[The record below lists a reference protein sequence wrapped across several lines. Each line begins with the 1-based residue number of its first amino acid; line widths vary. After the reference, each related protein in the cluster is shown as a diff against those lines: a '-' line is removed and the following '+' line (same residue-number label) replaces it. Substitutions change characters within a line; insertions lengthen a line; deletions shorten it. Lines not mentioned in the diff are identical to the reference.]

1 MKLKN
6 LTFLISLFFISFIHQ
21 DTSNLYKPSEQ
32 LGELF
37 VAVQTGHVFP
47 DSKTFVD
54 AAAKYPPAE
63 ILKKYRKEKTKKDFN
78 LRRFVLDNFE
88 LPEHAGGNFTTDT
101 DLTMAEHILNLWD
114 YLTREADE
122 KEAFSTLI
130 PLPNSY
136 IVPGGRFREIY
147 YWDSYF
153 TMHGLA
159 ASGRM
164 DLVENML
171 NNFGYLIDETGFI
184 PNGNR
189 TYYLSRSQPPFFG
202 SMVQL
207 YQHHKGTEAAMV
219 YLPQLEKEYSFW
231 MNGIKE
237 VSEKDPA
244 NQHVVRM
251 PDGSILNRY
260 YDMKQEP
267 RPESY
272 AEDVL
277 LAKHAKTEEKKK
289 ILYRDIRA
297 AAESGWDFSS
307 RWFSDGKDMAT
318 IHTTDI
324 IPVDLNS
331 LLYQL
336 ETTIAELNLAKGNE
350 ERAAQFDS
358 LAEKRKLALGKWLWD
373 EEREFYVDYD
383 FKGKNHVRSLTLAAV
398 YPLYYNLASEA
409 RAEKVA
415 QKLEKEFLKH
425 GGLVTSL
432 IETGQQWD
440 YPNGWA
446 PLQWLAIKGLENYNR
461 PALSEEITSRW
472 LRVNRRVYQETGKMM
487 EKYNVVDT
495 TLTGGGGEYP
505 LQDGFGWTNGVDISL
520 INPE

>member
-1 MKLKN
+1 M
-6 LTFLISLFFISFIHQ
+6 FLISLVQQ
-21 DTSNLYKPSEQ
+21 DTSTIYKPSEQ
-32 LGELF
+32 LHELF
-37 VAVQTGHVFP
+37 EQVQLNHVFA

-54 AAAKYPPAE
+54 SNAKFPPEE
-63 ILKKYRKEKTKKDFN
+63 ILQKYAQEKNKEGFDLQK
-78 LRRFVLDNFE
+78 FVLENFE
-88 LPEHAGGNFTTDT
+88 LPEHAGGKFTTNP
-101 DLTMAEHILNLWD
+101 DLSMDEHILNLWD
-114 YLTREADE
+114 YLTRPSDE
-122 KEAFSTLI
+122 KEKFSTLI

-164 DLVENML
+164 DLFENML
-171 NNFGYLIDETGFI
+171 GNFAYLIDEIGFI

-207 YQHHKGTEAAMV
+207 FQHHKGTEAALT

-231 MNGIKE
+231 MDGLPE
-237 VSEKDPA
+237 VSKQNPA
-244 NQHVVRM
+244 SRHVVQM
-251 PDGSILNRY
+251 SDGSFLNRY

-277 LAKHAKTEEKKK
+277 LAKHLKKEKAKK

-307 RWFSDGKDMAT
+307 RWFDDSKNMAT
-318 IHTTDI
+318 IHTTNI

-331 LLYQL
+331 LLFQL
-336 ETTIAELNLAKGNE
+336 ESTIAELYLAQGDEKK
-350 ERAAQFDS
+350 AMHFDS
-358 LAEKRKLALGKWLWD
+358 LANNRKKAIEKWLWD
-373 EEREFYVDYD
+373 EIRSFYVDYN
-383 FKGKNHVRSLTLAAV
+383 FKDQKHVMSMTLAAV
-398 YPLYYNLASEA
+398 YPLYFNVASEE
-409 RAEKVA
+409 RAERVA
-415 QKLEKEFLKH
+415 EKLNKDFLKA

-432 IETGQQWD
+432 VETGQQWD

-446 PLQWLAIKGLENYNR
+446 PLQWLAINGLENYNQ
-461 PALSEEITSRW
+461 AVLSEEITARW
-472 LRVNRRVYQETGKMM
+472 LRVNRKVFQETGRMM

-495 TLTGGGGEYP
+495 SLVGGGGEYP